1 MISWCCMCRCNG
13 ESVDYLLIHC
23 TLAGTLWNFVLRSFG
38 IQWVF
43 PNRIMDLLDGW
54 WNMLG
59 KHTSAIWNLVPPCL
73 LWKVWREC
81 NRHTFEDMEKSARQL
96 LDCFVSLLFEWSRA
110 WGFTSS
116 TTDVQFLSSLFI
128 MCISSDSLIP

>member
-38 IQWVF
+38 IQWV
-43 PNRIMDLLDGW
+43 
-54 WNMLG
+54 
-59 KHTSAIWNLVPPCL
+59 
-73 LWKVWREC
+73 WREC
-81 NRHTFEDMEKSARQL
+81 NRHTFEDIEKSARQL
-96 LDCFVSLLFEWSRA
+96 LDCFVSLLFEWSLA
-110 WGFTSS
+110 WGFRSS